1 MNTVTLVT
9 KIRKTKILI
18 LLVYFQKNYASI
30 YLFFYSNYKSKNYTT
45 WGKMYNGTYRMSY

>member
-1 MNTVTLVT
+1 MSKVTSVT

-18 LLVYFQKNYASI
+18 LLVYFQKNYALI

-45 WGKMYNGTYRMSY
+45 WGNRYKIICRMSY

>member
-1 MNTVTLVT
+1 MNTVILVT

-18 LLVYFQKNYASI
+18 LLVYFQKNYALI